1 MTPSCPSGKPDPTVM
16 RFECQPNGQRKRK
29 GQPRLRRDAH
39 GGGNDRTSTNI
50 NGIELL
56 SRTHRFYFLHCP
68 SFA

>member
-1 MTPSCPSGKPDPTVM
+1 M